1 MLSIY
6 EAAECP
12 GDTVAFHA
20 ERLQRKYQ
28 AQLPGSSEGFYDFRI
43 DYTPRPHA
51 YRTLRVRAGLP
62 PRMLRF
68 GVKPSTEFEL
78 AYCCTITFTP
88 FRAILDLSRPSSEA
102 SWDSEGEYESD
113 PQVDQLSSCS
123 SGSVPYNIK
132 TENTIIDSG
141 PSLTTNF
148 ESLEVSSSVSLSD
161 RNDKDRKTEHDC
173 YEIAELHADMEYGG
187 NKLMDLIL
195 RYFLDV
201 ISLHEAQRPELG
213 DSGWGRERE
222 PTVVVMAKNDD
233 ADKKFYASH
242 GFVESDEALEV
253 SDRAIESQVLRMVL
267 KEGVIR
273 ALVNKRNEEQMDDED
288 VWTRRRR
295 EYERIWI
302 QAEDRRRDKRREE
315 ILKESLSLSED
326 TSGNECLEMSVGVLC
341 SVQDTPGDG
350 AKRANSLPLRLHPM
364 THIETSEE
372 QGDGRKRAK
381 SVAVS
386 ATSSTGRKERA

>member
-1 MLSIY
+1 MLSTY
-6 EAAECP
+6 EEAECP
-12 GDTVAFHA
+12 GDTVAFQA

-62 PRMLRF
+62 PRTLRF

-88 FRAILDLSRPSSEA
+88 SRAILDLSRPSSGA

-123 SGSVPYNIK
+123 SGRVPCEIE
-132 TENTIIDSG
+132 TENTVIDSG
-141 PSLTTNF
+141 SPSPTKNF
-148 ESLEVSSSVSLSD
+148 ESLEISSSVSISD
-161 RNDKDRKTEHDC
+161 RNGKDRETGRDC
-173 YEIAELHADMEYGG
+173 YEIAELHADTEYGG
-187 NKLMDLIL
+187 VGLMDLIL
-195 RYFLDV
+195 RYLLDV
-201 ISLHEAQRPELG
+201 ISLHEARRPELG

-242 GFVESDEALEV
+242 GFVE

-295 EYERIWI
+295 EYEQIWI
-302 QAEDRRRDKRREE
+302 QAGDRRRDERREE
-315 ILKESLSLSED
+315 ILKESLCFSED
-326 TSGNECLEMSVGVLC
+326 ISGDECPETSVGVLC
-341 SVQDTPGDG
+341 SVRDTPGDG
-350 AKRANSLPLRLHPM
+350 AKRAKSLPIRLHPM
-364 THIETSEE
+364 THIDTSEE
-372 QGDGRKRAK
+372 QGGRRKRAK
-381 SVAVS
+381 TVAVS
-386 ATSSTGRKERA
+386 ATSSTGCRKERA